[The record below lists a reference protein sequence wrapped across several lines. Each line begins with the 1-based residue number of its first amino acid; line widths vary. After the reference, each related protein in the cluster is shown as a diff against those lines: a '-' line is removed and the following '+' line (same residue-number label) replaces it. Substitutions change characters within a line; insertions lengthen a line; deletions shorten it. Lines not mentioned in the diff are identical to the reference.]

1 MAGVSATG
9 PSPHARFVA
18 GAMAI
23 ACTTGADPRA
33 TCGERALVSR
43 PMKSFTYL
51 RRAADVEP
59 HEFAARWRDLAL
71 ARHGVH
77 SPPERPHRIA
87 HCLVRPSR
95 RPAEHDAIAVNW
107 FADDAASAAWL
118 AAEECADG
126 SGLVDPSASTT
137 IRVDERFVHG
147 GDELAAWRAALDGTK
162 RLLLLVRIEAA
173 PGTTRSAYRD
183 YWWDVHR
190 PFANTQIVDEYET
203 EWYVHN
209 YVRADDPSRW
219 AGIAE
224 MYDRSIDVARQR
236 AAWMET
242 DEAAAL
248 RDDERR
254 FLDRETRAATVTDI
268 TMVLDETAS
277 A

>member
-1 MAGVSATG
+1 
-9 PSPHARFVA
+9 
-18 GAMAI
+18 
-23 ACTTGADPRA
+23 
-33 TCGERALVSR
+33 
-43 PMKSFTYL
+43 MKSFTYL
-51 RRAADVEP
+51 RRAADAPPE
-59 HEFAARWRDLAL
+59 EFAARWRDLAL
-71 ARHGVH
+71 ARHGAQ
-77 SPPERPHRIA
+77 PPADRPHRIA

-95 RPAEHDAIAVNW
+95 RPAEYDAVAVNW
-107 FADDAASAAWL
+107 FTDEAASDAWL
-118 AAEECADG
+118 AAEESADG

-147 GDELAAWRAALDGTK
+147 GDELAAWRAAVDGTM

-173 PGTTRSAYRD
+173 PGTTRAAYRD

-190 PFANTQIVDEYET
+190 PFADTQIVGEYET

-209 YVRADDPSRW
+209 YVRADDSSRW

-224 MYDRSIDVARQR
+224 MYDRSLDIARQR

-242 DEAAAL
+242 GAAAAL

-254 FLDRETRAATVTDI
+254 FLNRETRAATVADI
-268 TMVLDETAS
+268 TMVLDEAVS